1 METNLWE
8 KLGNRCLELA
18 IAELDKETV
27 PIPAEMETVE
37 RLVRIAISLDEP
49 NLQWANQSRY
59 GAAVFA
65 GRPLPWKGADKLNP
79 VYKFIKE
86 ILETTDMETVAKLL
100 ASNDW
105 IAICAARN
113 GDGTYLFSLARVR

>member
-1 METNLWE
+1 M
-8 KLGNRCLELA
+8 
-18 IAELDKETV
+18 
-27 PIPAEMETVE
+27 
-37 RLVRIAISLDEP
+37 
-49 NLQWANQSRY
+49 
-59 GAAVFA
+59 
-65 GRPLPWKGADKLNP
+65 NP
-79 VYKFIKE
+79 VDKFIKE